1 MIKFYIL
8 SRIPSFFIIIVKTTW
23 ISVRLI
29 KENGSL
35 TWILVVFPGA
45 WRLELRLVEGDWS
58 LVAAELDEWSLA
70 TSWSLAT
77 GAWWLELGDWSLM
90 TRAWRLELGLV
101 DAGHPIWKCAN
112 IDFSERVGRSR
123 TRRKLPFICIRQKT
137 NSVDWGKGR
146 GMDPLANLAKC
157 MIYSTVLYTIQYMV

>member
-112 IDFSERVGRSR
+112 IDFSERVGRS
-123 TRRKLPFICIRQKT
+123 I
-137 NSVDWGKGR
+137 GR
-146 GMDPLANLAKC
+146 GESYHLFASAKRQ
-157 MIYSTVLYTIQYMV
+157 IVWIGERGGEWTHWPI